1 MQAVLRLA
9 ESGPRLYSH
18 ERVRQPG
25 PLTRLLACDDD
36 DAAERS
42 ARLDI
47 QTYRHP
53 DFSLPE
59 HNRVRDR
66 YAAYNKPAG
75 VLHWLTHA
83 RPVERFVLIVES
95 DMLLRE
101 PIDCEQLGVRPGV
114 GASGLYEY
122 LHGVHNGMARAFIK
136 NVQEVQQA
144 SHQSHP
150 ASGHHGHADA
160 VRLSLLY
167 LGGWLVLPAPRRPG
181 AHSPAV
187 ARPHEA
193 GRRGRRLIS

>member
-1 MQAVLRLA
+1 MSHHTVYSTTCKPLFDWQSLA
-9 ESGPRLYSH
+9 LAYSH

-42 ARLDI
+42 ARLGT

-53 DFSLPE
+53 DFGLPE
-59 HNRVRDR
+59 HNRVQDR

-101 PIDCEQLGVRPGV
+101 PIDCEPLGVRPGV

-122 LHGVHNGMARAFIK
+122 LHGVHNGMARAFIRTR
-136 NVQEVQQA
+136 N
-144 SHQSHP
+144 SHP
-150 ASGHHGHADA
+150 RQTTTSI
-160 VRLSLLY
+160 LSRIK
-167 LGGWLVLPAPRRPG
+167 GK
-181 AHSPAV
+181 
-187 ARPHEA
+187 
-193 GRRGRRLIS
+193 

>member
-1 MQAVLRLA
+1 MSQHTGYSTTCKPFFDWQSLA
-9 ESGPRLYSH
+9 LAYSH
-18 ERVRQPG
+18 QRVRQPG

-42 ARLDI
+42 ARLGI
-47 QTYRHP
+47 RTYRHP
-53 DFSLPE
+53 DFGLPE
-59 HNRVRDR
+59 HNRVQDH

-136 NVQEVQQA
+136 NVQGVQQA
-144 SHQSHP
+144 SHLAP
-150 ASGHHGHADA
+150 GHYGHADA
-160 VRLSLLY
+160 THHRLCTLLTTAILRLSLPY
-167 LGGWLVLPAPRRPG
+167 
-181 AHSPAV
+181 
-187 ARPHEA
+187 
-193 GRRGRRLIS
+193 